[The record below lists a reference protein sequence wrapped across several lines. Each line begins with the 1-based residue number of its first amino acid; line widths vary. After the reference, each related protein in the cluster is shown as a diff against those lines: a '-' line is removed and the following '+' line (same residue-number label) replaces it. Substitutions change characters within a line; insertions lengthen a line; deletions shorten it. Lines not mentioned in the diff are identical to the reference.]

1 MNDPLHAIQTHFD
14 DLRPSE
20 QKVASFVL
28 KNPQNC
34 INSSIADLARQ
45 VNVSEPTIIRFCKA
59 IGCLGYQEF
68 KLKLAHGIGSDNAD
82 NSRFAEFKLDNKDS
96 LADVSNKVF
105 DASIREI
112 LRVKKSI
119 NHSILEKAI
128 KSIVSARRV
137 EFFGFGASGTV
148 AQDAQHK
155 FMRLKT
161 LTFASSDPHMQLI
174 STSTMTSQDVVIAIS
189 QSGRSRELIQSVK
202 QARKSKAKVIG
213 ICADHTPL
221 AEQCDYPLSIESKE
235 DTTVFTPLSSRIAHL
250 AVIDLLATGV
260 AIHRGPELN
269 KHLRKIK
276 KSLKASR
283 VNDKPEL

>member
-1 MNDPLHAIQTHFD
+1 MNDPLHAIQACYG
-14 DLRPSE
+14 DLRRSE
-20 QKVASFVL
+20 QKVADFVL
-28 KNPQNC
+28 KAPQTC
-34 INSSIADLARQ
+34 INLSIADLARQ
-45 VNVSEPTIIRFCKA
+45 VDVSEPTIIRFCKA

-68 KLKLAHGIGSDNAD
+68 KLKLAQNIGSDNAD
-82 NSRFAEFKLDNKDS
+82 NSRFVEFKLDNSDS
-96 LADVSNKVF
+96 LTDITNKVF

-112 LRVKKSI
+112 LRVKESI
-119 NHSILEKAI
+119 NRSLLEKAI
-128 KSIVSARRV
+128 RTIALARRV
-137 EFFGFGASGTV
+137 EFFGFGASGVV

-161 LTFASSDPHMQLI
+161 LTFANSDPHMQLI
-174 STSTMTSQDVVIAIS
+174 SASTMTRQDVVVAIS

-202 QARKSKAKVIG
+202 QARKSKATIIG

-235 DTTVFTPLSSRIAHL
+235 DTTLFTPLSSRIAHL

-260 AIHRGPELN
+260 AIHKGPELN
-269 KHLRKIK
+269 KHLINIK

-283 VNDKPEL
+283 VNDKHKT